1 MHNFKIEDLVQY
13 LYNESS
19 TEKAAAIAAAL
30 ETDWSLREK
39 YEQLLDGQK
48 NLEKLNFSPRKK
60 VVNAIL
66 SNAAVPVGELT
77 DEV

>member
-13 LYNESS
+13 LYQETSNEK
-19 TEKAAAIAAAL
+19 TAAITAAL

-48 NLEKLNFSPRKK
+48 LLEVLNFSPRKK
-60 VVNAIL
+60 IIKAIL
-66 SNAAVPVGELT
+66 SQANIPVGELT
-77 DEV
+77 NEV